1 MPKTVEFRGC
11 DSLVVAEI
19 TQDDATGYA
28 AGTVIPLAPVA
39 EIAKTTESSSETHYY
54 DNTGMIVIRAEGSD
68 EVTLTVPALALSQ
81 LSIVTGK
88 TVDPV
93 TGAYIDNEGVE
104 KYYAL
109 GYRLKLTD
117 GTYRYVWRLRG
128 MFSNVP
134 DETSSTES
142 DSVDTNN
149 QEVVFTGSKT
159 IYEFPDGGGAGIKSR
174 ARAIVIDEHDGK
186 CDLSTFFNIVQ
197 TPQTIS
203 SLVSAT
209 TTAISV
215 SPTTASVAVGATTTI
230 TATTTPSGNTVGWV
244 SSNPAVATVAT
255 PSGSPSNYGQVT
267 GVAAGTAVITAVS
280 GNYSASTTVTV
291 TAGA

>member
-11 DSLVVAEI
+11 DNLVVAEI
-19 TQDDATGYA
+19 TKDDATGYA
-28 AGTVIPLAPVA
+28 VATVTPLAPVG
-39 EIAKTTESSSETHYY
+39 EIAKTTESNSETHYY

-68 EVTLTVPALALSQ
+68 EITLTVPALALSQ

-128 MFSNVP
+128 MFSNIP
-134 DETSSTES
+134 DETSTTES

-149 QEVVFTGSKT
+149 QSVVYTGSKT
-159 IYEFPDGGGAGIKSR
+159 IYEFANGGGTGVKGR
-174 ARAIVIDEHDGK
+174 ARAIVIDEHDGLA
-186 CDLSTFFNIVQ
+186 DVTNFFTTVV
-197 TPQTIS
+197 TPDTLA
-203 SLVSAT
+203 SLAKST
-209 TTAISV
+209 TTAVSV
-215 SPTTASVAVGATTTI
+215 SPTTASVAVEATTTI
-230 TATTTPSGNTVGWV
+230 TATTTPSGNHVAWLT
-244 SSNPAVATVAT
+244 SNPAVATVDA
-255 PSGSPSNYGQVT
+255 SGVVT
-267 GVAAGTAVITAVS
+267 GVSAGSAVITAVS

>member
-1 MPKTVEFRGC
+1 MAKTVEFRGC
-11 DSLVVAEI
+11 DNLVIAEI
-19 TQDDATGYA
+19 LSDDATGISY
-28 AGTVIPLAPVA
+28 GSVQSLAPVA
-39 EIAKTTESSSETHYY
+39 EISKTVESNSETHYY
-54 DNTGMIVIRAEGSD
+54 DNTGMITIKAEGAD
-68 EVTLTVPALALSQ
+68 EVTLTVPALALNT
-81 LSIVTGK
+81 LGIITGK
-88 TVDPV
+88 TIDPV

-117 GTYRYVWRLRG
+117 GSYRYVWRLRG

-134 DETSSTES
+134 DETSTTES

-149 QEVVFTGSKT
+149 QSVVYTGSKT
-159 IYEFPDGGGAGIKSR
+159 IYEFENGGGTGVKGR
-174 ARAIVIDEHDGK
+174 AKAVVIDEHDGLA
-186 CDLSTFFNIVQ
+186 DVTNFFNAVV
-197 TPQTIS
+197 TPDNVA
-203 SLVSAT
+203 SLAVST

-215 SPTTASVAVGATTTI
+215 SPTTASVAVGNTTTI
-230 TATTTPSGNTVGWV
+230 TPTTTPSGNHVAWM
-244 SSNPAVATVAT
+244 SSNASVATVAD
-255 PSGSPSNYGQVT
+255 GVVT